1 MKKIMAAV
9 GVAAILSLAVPGDSV
24 AFRCGGDLVN
34 VGDKSGKVLIKCG
47 PPTSKE
53 VVGKKTKGKAIHTTG
68 EKVKERT
75 KKQTNVKTNVK
86 TKGKTVAQGA
96 YKESSGKVE
105 RWFYNCGE
113 HDFIYV
119 LTFSGGVLEK
129 EETEGYGRGT
139 SDCEGRK

>member
-1 MKKIMAAV
+1 MGKILAAL
-9 GVAAILSLAVPGDSV
+9 GVTAILALALPGDAG
-24 AFRCGGDLVN
+24 AFRCGSGLVN
-34 VGDKSGKVLIKCG
+34 VGDKAGKVLIECG
-47 PPTSKE
+47 PPTYKE
-53 VVGKKTKGKAIHTTG
+53 GAGTKTKGKSTRMGREQSTRKSG
-68 EKVKERT
+68 
-75 KKQTNVKTNVK
+75 
-86 TKGKTVAQGA
+86 GQGA
-96 YKESSGKVE
+96 SRESSRKVE